1 MAPNTLGPAIQIED
15 TLTRRN
21 EIVLIK
27 LPVEISL
34 GDTTSTWSGSR
45 GQGLGYAHPCIIL
58 SMEYIG
64 ETSKVRIELIWHAAI
79 RDRQH
84 TCKSRSIYV
93 Y

>member
-1 MAPNTLGPAIQIED
+1 MTPNTLGPAIQIED

-45 GQGLGYAHPCIIL
+45 GQGLGYAHPCI
-58 SMEYIG
+58 MEM
-64 ETSKVRIELIWHAAI
+64 SKVRIELIWHAAI

-84 TCKSRSIYV
+84 TCKK
-93 Y
+93 